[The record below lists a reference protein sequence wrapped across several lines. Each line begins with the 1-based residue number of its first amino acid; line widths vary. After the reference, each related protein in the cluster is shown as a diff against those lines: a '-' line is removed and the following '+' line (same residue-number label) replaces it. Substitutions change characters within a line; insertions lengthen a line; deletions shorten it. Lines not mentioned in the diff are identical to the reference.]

1 MCHKIFT
8 ESHQDQKNI
17 FGKNN
22 MKRFLFL
29 ICILIFPH
37 LTNLNAIENKIE
49 FKIDNEIITTIDI
62 IKELNFLAALN
73 PEILKLDKDKI
84 FEVSKNSIIKEK
96 IKMIE
101 ILKFTQKIE
110 LEDKYLKKLIKNS
123 YMKINLGSEDEF
135 LKHLSKYNLELNDF
149 KKKITV
155 EALWNQIIFSK
166 FNSKVNIDIKKIKNE
181 IINDK
186 NNKITKF
193 NLSEIIFDIEENQNL
208 NVKFDQIKNDINEN
222 GFENTAMI
230 HSISETAN
238 IGGKLGWINKNSI
251 NQKLNKKIAD
261 LNVGEFTKPMVI
273 PGGFL
278 IVKLNELKE
287 VDRDMN
293 IDKEIKKQITI
304 KTDQQLNQFSNIYYN
319 KIKKDI
325 KIEKL

>member
-1 MCHKIFT
+1 
-8 ESHQDQKNI
+8 
-17 FGKNN
+17 

-73 PEILKLDKDKI
+73 PGILKLNKDKI

-123 YMKINLGSEDEF
+123 YMKINLRSEDEF

-155 EALWNQIIFSK
+155 EALWNQIILTK
-166 FNSKVNIDIKKIKNE
+166 FNSKVNIDIEKIKNE

-186 NNKITKF
+186 NNKITKI

-208 NVKFDQIKNDINEN
+208 NVKFDQIKNDININ
-222 GFENTAMI
+222 GFENAAMI
-230 HSISETAN
+230 YSISETAN
-238 IGGKLGWINKNSI
+238 VGGKLGWINKNSI

-304 KTDQQLNQFSNIYYN
+304 KTNQQLNQFSNIYYN

>member
-73 PEILKLDKDKI
+73 PGILKLNKDKI

-135 LKHLSKYNLELNDF
+135 LKHLAKYNLELNDF

-166 FNSKVNIDIKKIKNE
+166 FNSKINIDIKKIKNE

>member
-1 MCHKIFT
+1 
-8 ESHQDQKNI
+8 
-17 FGKNN
+17 

-73 PEILKLDKDKI
+73 PGILKLNKDKI

-135 LKHLSKYNLELNDF
+135 LKHLAKYNLELNDF

-166 FNSKVNIDIKKIKNE
+166 FNSKINIDIKKIKNE

-208 NVKFDQIKNDINEN
+208 NVKFDQIKNDISVN
-222 GFENTAMI
+222 GFENAAMI

-261 LNVGEFTKPMVI
+261 LNVGDFTKPMVI